1 MKRAVVKTLPV
12 YLDQKP
18 TTQDDN
24 HYGIV
29 SRWDVYAV
37 DALGSKD
44 MKLVGRLVEY
54 DRNYSSY
61 MEEQYCLFILGTRV
75 PINPE
80 WIDWY

>member
-1 MKRAVVKTLPV
+1 MKRAVIKLLPV
-12 YLDQKP
+12 YLDQRA

-29 SRWDVYAV
+29 SRWDVYVV
-37 DALGSKD
+37 DALGSEVT
-44 MKLVGRLVEY
+44 KLVGHLVEY
-54 DRNYSSY
+54 DRNYYSP
-61 MEEQYCLFILGTRV
+61 EQYCLFILGTRV

>member
-44 MKLVGRLVEY
+44 TKLIGCLVEY
-54 DRNYSSY
+54 DRNYSCA
-61 MEEQYCLFILGTRV
+61 EEQYYLFILGTRV